1 MQATSTEGGIY
12 IQFDQ
17 KELDE
22 IEYKLGAL
30 KNRRNQIIARAVN
43 RAISPARKIVKQE
56 TAKHYEINQKYIEEG
71 DDGRKAFKHQRA
83 SATKPYAVLTYN
95 SPYTNIYKWKGRRLT
110 VTPQYAHVGSSP
122 KPKFYKS
129 HALRGAAN
137 EALNRGAQKPFVQ
150 TGTKKG
156 KRALFVRT
164 SKSRF
169 PIMGLA
175 GPAMSQG
182 IKQPGV
188 MDKIEAQTMATLE
201 KRIKHEI
208 DALLKG
214 YTS

>member
-22 IEYKLGAL
+22 IEFKLGEL
-30 KNRRNQIIARAVN
+30 KKKKNKIISRAVN
-43 RAISPARKIVKQE
+43 RALKPAKKIVKQE
-56 TAKHYEINQKYIEEG
+56 TAKHYEVAQQQVEKDESG
-71 DDGRKAFKHQRA
+71 KKALKEQRA
-83 SATKPYAVLTYN
+83 TTTKPYAVLSYN
-95 SPYTNIYKWKGRRLT
+95 SPYTNIYKWRGRRLT
-110 VTPQYAHVGSSP
+110 VSPQYAHVGSSP

-129 HALRGAAN
+129 HALRGGAN
-137 EALNRGAQKPFVQ
+137 APLNQGARKPFVQ
-150 TGTKKG
+150 LGH
-156 KRALFVRT
+156 KREKNALFVRLG
-164 SKSRF
+164 KSRF